1 MLYKNAS
8 RKIRVVVNYIIHS
21 GELKILSVTS
31 KQWDVQQSQSKHTI
45 IIQVTLFQTYS
56 TSKLLYGFQ

>member
-8 RKIRVVVNYIIHS
+8 RKIRVVVNYIIRS
-21 GELKILSVTS
+21 GELKILSASS
-31 KQWDVQQSQSKHTI
+31 KKWKFKHTI
-45 IIQVTLFQTYS
+45 IILVPLFQTYS